1 MSCQLPQSAKRCKPR
16 SLLGDSA
23 KRSRLLWIVCTSAA
37 LALVGCEPVTDF
49 FPKLP
54 QPGTPPK
61 TLPTSQASVQSP
73 ATAKMEA
80 AVRQR
85 INEIREQ
92 KGLNALENN
101 EKLAQVARNYSQQ
114 MARDNF
120 FSHTGSDGSTL
131 ATRVRAGRIF
141 YWVVG
146 ENLFK
151 SRNIAEPVPVA
162 VQGWMKSPG
171 HRENILRP
179 IFTQTGVG
187 VWKTGSTYYITQL
200 FMRSPF

>member
-1 MSCQLPQSAKRCKPR
+1 MPIQLTHTKKRCQQP
-16 SLLGDSA
+16 SH
-23 KRSRLLWIVCTSAA
+23 LLWIVCASTA

-49 FPKLP
+49 FPQLP
-54 QPGTPPK
+54 GQDTPTHAP
-61 TLPTSQASVQSP
+61 PTPQASVQSP

-80 AVRQR
+80 AVRQG

-92 KGLNALENN
+92 KGLNALDNN
-101 EKLAQVARNYSQQ
+101 EKLAQVARNYSRQ

-131 ATRVRAGRIF
+131 ETRVHAGRIF

-151 SRNIAEPVPVA
+151 STNISEPVPVA

-179 IFTQTGVG
+179 VFAETGVG
-187 VWKTGSTYYITQL
+187 VWKTGNTYYITQL
-200 FMRSPF
+200 FMRSPSHLFSTN